1 MNRRIQTLIRSFQ
14 GYAYEVAGMITAYFD
29 DPDQAR
35 ACADRISAEWRKP
48 VEVSGTSL
56 IVVL

>member
-1 MNRRIQTLIRSFQ
+1 MNRRIQDLIHSFQ
-14 GYAYEVAGMITAYFD
+14 GYAYEVAGMIAAYFD
-29 DPDQAR
+29 DPEQAR
-35 ACADRISAEWRKP
+35 ACAERISAEWRKP

>member
-1 MNRRIQTLIRSFQ
+1 MNRRIQDLIRSFQ

-29 DPDQAR
+29 DPDKAR
-35 ACADRISAEWRKP
+35 ACAERISTEWQKP

>member
-1 MNRRIQTLIRSFQ
+1 MNRRIQDLIRSFQ
-14 GYAYEVAGMITAYFD
+14 GYAYEVAGMIAAYFD
-29 DPDQAR
+29 DPEQAR
-35 ACADRISAEWRKP
+35 ACAERIAAEWQKP